1 MRMTESRL
9 GRFIARH
16 YRRLPSRERLLRFVV
31 RREGGQLTSMTL
43 RSVLAEHY
51 GVVVGA
57 HSYGSL
63 LEPGMADRFT
73 TIGAYVSIGP
83 NVRRFGAA
91 HPIGSLSLHPYWY
104 NPRLG
109 LAGDEADVPRTACV
123 IGNDV
128 WIGAN
133 VTILPGC
140 DRVGDGAVIGA
151 GAVVTRPVE
160 DFTIVAGN
168 PARVIGERLSERER
182 SELRRR
188 APWSLEPREARR
200 VLDEIGRVVAAAEHE
215 QLGDH
220 EGAR

>member
-1 MRMTESRL
+1 MRMNESRL

-16 YRRLPSRERLLRFVV
+16 YPRLPARERLLRLVAK
-31 RREGGQLTSMTL
+31 REGGQLTSMTL
-43 RSVLAEHY
+43 RRVLQEQY

-57 HSYGSL
+57 YSYGSL
-63 LEPGMADRFT
+63 LQPGMADRFT

-91 HPIGSLSLHPYWY
+91 HPIDSLSLHPYWY
-104 NPRLG
+104 NPKLG
-109 LAGDEADVPRTACV
+109 FADAESDVPRTACV

-168 PARVIGERLSERER
+168 PARVIGERLSEDER
-182 SELRRR
+182 NELRAR
-188 APWSLEPREARR
+188 APWSLEPAEARR
-200 VLDEIGRVVAAAEHE
+200 VFEEIGKS
-215 QLGDH
+215 

>member
-1 MRMTESRL
+1 MRMTGSRL
-9 GRFIARH
+9 GRLIARH
-16 YRRLPSRERLLRFVV
+16 YLRLPARERLLRLAT
-31 RREGGQLTSMTL
+31 RREGGQFTSLTL
-43 RSVLAEHY
+43 RTVLERYY

-57 HSYGSL
+57 YSYGSL
-63 LEPGMADRFT
+63 LEPGMADRST

-104 NPRLG
+104 NPKLG
-109 LAGDEADVPRTACV
+109 LADDGADVPRTACV

-133 VTILPGC
+133 VVILPGC
-140 DRVGDGAVIGA
+140 DRIGDGAVVGA
-151 GAVVTRPVE
+151 GAIVTRPVD

-168 PARVIGERLSERER
+168 PARVIGERLTEGERAQ
-182 SELRRR
+182 LRAR
-188 APWSLEPREARR
+188 APWALDPAEARR
-200 VLDEIGRVVAAAEHE
+200 LLEEIAKS
-215 QLGDH
+215 